1 MDVQEVLINSKD
13 RVSGHTGDFVVNLI
27 NSTYLRDHYSHVSL
41 SQISLQGRP
50 YNITP
55 AADKLYIRVDY
66 LSTYGTILKSG
77 VQNNDNTSD
86 GIHYEIGYITIP
98 PGLYTLETLNTI
110 LKSTKISGLSYDVP
124 HVTVQLQVDDDNRTT
139 INFIPIGWEV
149 SLRNY
154 AVDCSN
160 VFNFIP
166 SHSLYTSFMVCS
178 VESAVLPNV
187 SLNSILGI
195 TPSVTI
201 VNNVYS
207 EEGVVRDLDTYNA
220 TDIFKS
226 PMANTSVD
234 YSILVFDTQTISN
247 ASTLFADSY
256 KTLIICSDMVQHE
269 MLTSSSTP
277 GAFAFVPYSSVSSY
291 IMQEFT
297 YDHNYSIGNQLR
309 HNLHIQIRNTDGSI
323 AYFADGD
330 FSLLLRFKQ
339 LQ

>member
-41 SQISLQGRP
+41 SQISLQGKP

-55 AADKLYIRVDY
+55 ATNKLYVRVDY
-66 LSTYGTILKSG
+66 VSNYNSIIRSG
-77 VQNNDNTSD
+77 VQNSEGISE

-98 PGLYTLETLNTI
+98 LGLYTLETLNTI
-110 LKSTKISGLSYDVP
+110 LRSTKISGLSYDVP
-124 HVTVQLQVDDDNRTT
+124 HVTVQLQVDDNNRTT
-139 INFIPIGWEV
+139 INFIPIDWDV
-149 SLRNY
+149 TLRNY

-166 SHSLYTSFMVCS
+166 SISPYTSYMVCS
-178 VESAVLPNV
+178 VETAILPNV

-201 VNNVYS
+201 VNNVDS
-207 EEGVVRDLDTYNA
+207 EGGVVRDLNDDDHNIFPGNA
-220 TDIFKS
+220 
-226 PMANTSVD
+226 ANSSLD
-234 YSILVFDTQTISN
+234 YSILVFDSQTISN
-247 ASTLFADSY
+247 ASTLFAESY

-323 AYFADGD
+323 AYFVDGD
-330 FSLLLRFKQ
+330 FSLLLRFKK